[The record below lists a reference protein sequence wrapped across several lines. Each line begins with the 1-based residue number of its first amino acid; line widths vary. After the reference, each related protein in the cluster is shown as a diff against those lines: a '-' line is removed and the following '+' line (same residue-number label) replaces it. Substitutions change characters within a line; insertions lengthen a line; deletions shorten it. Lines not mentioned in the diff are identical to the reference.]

1 VDAQKK
7 GEYMTYQEFVCAIEK
22 RMNQKLEGGIKA
34 SQYTTVKNN
43 GKVKKGLLIEA
54 PGVNISPTI
63 YLEEFYHRY
72 LDGELVDELVQD
84 ILNFYRIVRCD
95 RSMDTN
101 DIEHYDTI
109 QDKIVFKLVHT
120 EKNRELLEGVPHIEL
135 LDLSIVF
142 YVLLDVNSQGTATM
156 TVNNEHLQYWDVTA
170 DELLALARKN
180 VTRLLPAELFTM
192 QQAVDEIL
200 RAVPGKRK
208 NLLIESVTEADDFMY
223 VLSNPIRS
231 FGAAC
236 IVYPEVL
243 DMAGQVLGEDYYV
256 LPSSVHEVVL
266 VPASKGMKPEDMNA
280 MVTEINQTQVAEEE
294 ILSNHAYLYQREAR
308 RLVMQNSFNF

>member
-1 VDAQKK
+1 
-7 GEYMTYQEFVCAIEK
+7 MTYQEFVCAIEK

-236 IVYPEVL
+236 IIYPEVL

>member
-1 VDAQKK
+1 
-7 GEYMTYQEFVCAIEK
+7 MTYQEFVCAIEK

-294 ILSNHAYLYQREAR
+294 ILSNHAYLYQRETR

>member
-1 VDAQKK
+1 
-7 GEYMTYQEFVCAIEK
+7 MTYQEFVCAIEK

-243 DMAGQVLGEDYYV
+243 DMAGQVLGEVYYV